1 MYSWGSDLYGQLGHG
16 SGSSTKSRAESSE
29 VRSTPRVWSW
39 HVCLAGPSV
48 KRQAP
53 TFELLHCTDELTVRL
68 RLILQDELPS
78 SSLGPEDSMLSTPL
92 NFDEGKRT
100 IGKVTRVNFEQSM
113 RNLHSPL
120 RMPRGKVGP
129 KIETD
134 RRRRRPEPKMK
145 GAPVRKRNEELENE
159 VNAFIAG
166 VAHRLNKS
174 AMLYSP
180 PRFDSISLV

>member
-16 SGSSTKSRAESSE
+16 TGSSAKSRAESS
-29 VRSTPRVWSW
+29 VRSI
-39 HVCLAGPSV
+39 LATLVSSRELYLRRCYR
-48 KRQAP
+48 KRTSSSRSPTLASAP
-53 TFELLHCTDELTVRL
+53 LNSLFALHFF
-68 RLILQDELPS
+68 LQGELPN

-92 NFDEGKRT
+92 TFDEGERKKGT
-100 IGKVTRVNFEQSM
+100 VTRDYFEKSM

-129 KIETD
+129 KIELETN
-134 RRRRRPEPKMK
+134 RRQRPEPKMK
-145 GAPVRKRNEELENE
+145 GAPVRKQNVELTNE

-166 VAHRLNKS
+166 VANRLNES

-180 PRFDSISLV
+180 ARLV